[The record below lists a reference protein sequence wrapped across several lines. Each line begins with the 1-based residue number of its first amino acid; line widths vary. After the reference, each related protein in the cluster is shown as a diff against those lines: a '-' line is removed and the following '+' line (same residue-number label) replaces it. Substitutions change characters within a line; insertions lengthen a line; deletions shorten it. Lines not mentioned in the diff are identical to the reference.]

1 MTGEREPVAEWR
13 GTALNGAVHVSVD
26 GHGRVRSV
34 DLHPQIVRRVGLEQL
49 ERAVVAAHAQARAA
63 SATQGR

>member
-1 MTGEREPVAEWR
+1 MPGEREPVGEFR

-26 GHGRVRSV
+26 GRGGVRSV
-34 DLHPQIVRRVGLEQL
+34 ELHPQIVRRVGLEQL

-63 SATQGR
+63 SMGG